1 MKKTLLYF
9 LILLYTITAVHAQNK
24 LSRVKIPIPETK
36 ERLSYIIGLLQIDH
50 YMPVNGFIET
60 ELEPASLTMLKKSGI
75 KYQLLA
81 EDVGLQLNELNKKYY
96 AAVKAGT
103 ISPDA
108 EKVAFEQ
115 SCKTADIVITTP
127 TAFTVQPTF
136 GGYYSYAQMEAAIDS
151 LTATY
156 PALAQK
162 INIGNSAE
170 NRTIWGIKISDNV
183 TVDETD
189 EPELLYMAIQH
200 AREAIG
206 GSSMIFL
213 MQYLCEKYSSDNK
226 VQALVDNR
234 EFFII
239 PCLNPDG
246 WEYNRT
252 TTGAGGGWRK
262 NRRLISGNTY
272 GVDLNRNWSINWGNC
287 AAPIQGSAASC
298 GSGTAS
304 SDTYYGP
311 NAFSEP
317 ETQAIRNFVTS
328 RNIIAAIDQHA
339 YGPYYSLPLGRSSLN
354 SFSNTPGITVL
365 DSIFYNKTAALM
377 GKYNG
382 MRSGNS
388 YQSVGYEVAGGFKD
402 WMLMGDI
409 GTGTKVKAYG
419 LTGEGGSGGGTGGTY
434 GSFWAP
440 ASQIIGLC
448 KGMTYQNIQLALV
461 SGSYIDIQD
470 ATDVALTSLTGNLNF
485 TLRRVGLQNAPVIV
499 TAVPI
504 ENIESAGPQATINLA
519 NYNDTYNGSISYTLP
534 ATLVNGSRI
543 KFAWKIE
550 TAGQVFYDTVTN
562 FYNPVQ
568 LFYDNME
575 GSTVKGNWTVS
586 GGGWNYSTASAY
598 LGSKSL
604 TESPTGNYT
613 ANSTRLATYKNTLNL
628 SNATASFVS
637 FWTRHR
643 SENFRDKVQV
653 QVSTNGTTWVALC
666 GKTTIQETGTL
677 DGSTINGIPSLTGMQ
692 EYWSRELID
701 LSAYNGTAALRF
713 RFQFT
718 SDSDPSFFAFG
729 VNDGFYIDELKIIKS
744 ATSLAGA
751 RIAEENFFGKL
762 TVDNKT
768 ELDWEVF
775 VNEQYD
781 YFEVEKSKDGV
792 QFNGIA
798 VIKGNDPYKHI
809 DNSPFIGNNY
819 YRIKKVDKTGKVTYT
834 KVINLFINP
843 DGSNFVLHP
852 NPASNELNIIMN
864 DAQVSPFDIQITD
877 IQGRVIYKKQ
887 YTGNTSGRMKV
898 NTADLTPG
906 IYMIKIFSN
915 KKQLFTT
922 QKFVKQ

>member
-1 MKKTLLYF
+1 MKKTLFTF
-9 LILLYTITAVHAQNK
+9 LTLLSITSAVHAQNK
-24 LSRVKIPIPETK
+24 LSRVKIPMPETK
-36 ERLSYIIGLLQIDH
+36 ERLSHIIGLLQIDH

-60 ELEPASLTMLKKSGI
+60 ELESASLKMLKKSGI

-81 EDVGLQLNELNKKYY
+81 EDVGVQVNELNKKYY

-103 ISPDA
+103 IGVD
-108 EKVAFEQ
+108 EGKVAFEQ
-115 SCKTADIVITTP
+115 SCKTAGIVITTP
-127 TAFTVQPTF
+127 AAFTVQPTF

-151 LTATY
+151 LVAAY

-162 INIGNSAE
+162 IDIGNSAE
-170 NRTIWGIKISDNV
+170 NRTIWGVKISDNV
-183 TVDETD
+183 TADETD
-189 EPELLYMAIQH
+189 EPELLYMALQH

-213 MQYLCEKYSSDNK
+213 MQYLCEKYSSDSK

-252 TTGAGGGWRK
+252 TTGVGGGWRK
-262 NRRLISGNTY
+262 NRRLITGSTY
-272 GVDLNRNWSINWGNC
+272 GVDLNRNWSVNWGNC

-317 ETQAIRNFVTS
+317 ETQAIRNFVTT
-328 RNIIAAIDQHA
+328 RNIVAAIDQHA

-354 SFSNTPGITVL
+354 TFSNTPGITVL

-402 WMLMGDI
+402 WMLLGDI
-409 GTGTKVKAYG
+409 GTGTKVKSYG
-419 LTGEGGSGGGTGGTY
+419 LTGEGGAGGGTGGTY

-440 ASQIIGLC
+440 ASQIINLC
-448 KGMTYQNIQLALV
+448 KGMTYQNLQLALA

-470 ATDVALTSLTGNLNF
+470 AADVALTSLTGNLNF

-504 ENIESAGPQATINLA
+504 ENIESVGAQVTANLA

-534 ATLVNGSRI
+534 ATLVNGKRI
-543 KFAWKIE
+543 RFAWKIE
-550 TAGQVFYDTVTN
+550 TAGQVYYDTVTK

-575 GSTVKGNWTVS
+575 GSSVTANWTVS
-586 GGGWNYSTASAY
+586 GGWNYSTASAY
-598 LGSKSL
+598 QGSKSL

-613 ANSTRLATYKNTLNL
+613 ASSTRLATYKNTLNL

-653 QVSTNGTTWVALC
+653 QVSTNGNTWVPVC
-666 GKTTIQETGTL
+666 GKTTVQEPGTL
-677 DGSTINGIPSLTGMQ
+677 DGSTINGKPSLTGMQ

-701 LSAYNGTAALRF
+701 LSTYNGTAALRL

-718 SDSDPSFFAFG
+718 SSSDPSFFAFA
-729 VNDGFYIDELKIIKS
+729 VNDGFYIDELKVIKS
-744 ATSLAGA
+744 TTSLTGA
-751 RIAEENFFGKL
+751 RAAAENFFGKL

-775 VNEQYD
+775 TNEEYD
-781 YFEVEKSKDGV
+781 YFEVEKSKDGI
-792 QFNGIA
+792 QFTGIA
-798 VIKGNDPYKHI
+798 TIKGNAPYKYI

-819 YRIKKVDKTGKVTYT
+819 YRIKKVEKTGKVIYT
-834 KVINLFINP
+834 KVISVYLSP
-843 DGSNFVLHP
+843 EGTDLVLYP
-852 NPASNELNIIMN
+852 NPVSNELRISMSGV
-864 DAQVSPFDIQITD
+864 QTSPV
-877 IQGRVIYKKQ
+877 VIEIADMLGHIVYNKQ
-887 YTGNTSGRMKV
+887 YTGNTLDGLKV
-898 NTADLTPG
+898 NTNSLAPG
-906 IYMIKIFSN
+906 IYMIKIFNN

>member
-1 MKKTLLYF
+1 MKKTLLVIS
-9 LILLYTITAVHAQNK
+9 ILLYTITTVHAQNK
-24 LSRVKIPIPETK
+24 LSRVKIPMPKTK
-36 ERLSYIIGLLQIDH
+36 EQLSHLIGLLQIDH

-60 ELEPASLTMLKKSGI
+60 ELEPASLKMLKKSGI
-75 KYQLLA
+75 RYQLLA
-81 EDVGLQLNELNKKYY
+81 EDVGQQVNELNKKYY

-103 ISPDA
+103 ISVDQG
-108 EKVAFEQ
+108 KVAFEQ
-115 SCKTADIVITTP
+115 SCKPANTVITTP
-127 TAFTVQPTF
+127 AAFTVQSTF
-136 GGYYSYAQMEAAIDS
+136 GGYYSYPQMEAAIDN
-151 LTATY
+151 LVAAY

-162 INIGNSAE
+162 INIGSSAE

-183 TVDETD
+183 TADETD
-189 EPELLYMAIQH
+189 EPELLYMALQH

-213 MQYLCEKYSSDNK
+213 MQYLCEKYSSDIK

-262 NRRLISGNTY
+262 NRRLITGSTY
-272 GVDLNRNWSINWGNC
+272 GVDLNRNWSVNWGNC

-317 ETQAIRNFVTS
+317 ETQAIRNFVTT
-328 RNIIAAIDQHA
+328 RNIVAAIDQHA

-354 SFSNTPGITVL
+354 TFSNTLGITVL

-402 WMLMGDI
+402 WMLLGDI

-419 LTGEGGSGGGTGGTY
+419 LTGEGGAGGGTGGTY

-440 ASQIIGLC
+440 ASQIINLC
-448 KGMTYQNIQLALV
+448 KGMAYQNIQLALV
-461 SGSYIDIQD
+461 SGSYVDIQD
-470 ATDVALTSLTGNLNF
+470 ATDIALTSLTGNLNF
-485 TLRRVGLQNAPVIV
+485 SLRRVGLQNSPVIV

-504 ENIESAGPQATINLA
+504 ENIESVSTPVTVSLA
-519 NYNDTYNGSISYTLP
+519 NFNDTYNGSISYTLP
-534 ATLVNGSRI
+534 ATLVNGKRI

-550 TAGQVFYDTVTN
+550 TAGQVYYDTVTK

-575 GSTVKGNWTVS
+575 GSAVTGNWTVT
-586 GGGWNYSTASAY
+586 GGWNYSTASAY
-598 LGSKSL
+598 QGSKSL

-613 ANSTRLATYKNTLNL
+613 ASSTRLATYKNTLNL

-653 QVSTNGTTWVALC
+653 QVSTNGTTWVAVC
-666 GKTTIQETGTL
+666 GKTTVQEAGTL

-692 EYWSRELID
+692 EYWSRELVD
-701 LSAYNGTAALRF
+701 LSTYNGTAALRL

-729 VNDGFYIDELKIIKS
+729 VNDGFYIDELKVIKS
-744 ATSLAGA
+744 TTALAGVRA
-751 RIAEENFFGKL
+751 AAENFFGKL
-762 TVDNKT
+762 TIDKKT

-775 VNEQYD
+775 MNDEYE
-781 YFEVEKSKDGV
+781 YFEVEKSKDGI
-792 QFNGIA
+792 QFSSIA
-798 VIKGNDPYKHI
+798 VIKENAPYKHT
-809 DNSPFIGNNY
+809 DNNPFIGNNY
-819 YRIKKVDKTGKVTYT
+819 YRIKKVDKTGKAAYS
-834 KVINLFINP
+834 KVISIFLNP
-843 DGSNFVLHP
+843 EGSNLVIYP
-852 NPASNELNIIMN
+852 NPASNELRISMSGV
-864 DAQVSPFDIQITD
+864 QTSPV
-877 IQGRVIYKKQ
+877 VIEIADMLGHIVYKKQ
-887 YTGNTSGRMKV
+887 YTGNTLDGLKV
-898 NTADLTPG
+898 NTNSLAPNMY
-906 IYMIKIFSN
+906 IIRIFNN
-915 KKQLFTT
+915 KKQLLTT